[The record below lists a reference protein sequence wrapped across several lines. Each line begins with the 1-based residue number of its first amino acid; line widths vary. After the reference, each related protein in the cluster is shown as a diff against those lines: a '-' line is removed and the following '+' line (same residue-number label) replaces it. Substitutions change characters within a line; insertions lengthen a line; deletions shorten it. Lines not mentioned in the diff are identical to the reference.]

1 MTGLLIRLFVK
12 HPDRT
17 DDQRVRESYGVL
29 GGAVGIVCN
38 VLLFIVKLS
47 VGLLTGS
54 IAVAADAVNGVPFS
68 RSVEKAAAFVR
79 ICISESIRLG
89 IPEQDGVCFENF
101 LGLLTGENA
110 CGEPPASPSCGED
123 QN

>member
-1 MTGLLIRLFVK
+1 MDWFYWF
-12 HPDRT
+12 
-17 DDQRVRESYGVL
+17 QAAVL
-29 GGAVGIVCN
+29 GIVE
-38 VLLFIVKLS
+38 
-47 VGLLTGS
+47 GLTEFLPVSSTGHL
-54 IAVAADAVNGVPFS
+54 IIAADAVNGVPFS

-79 ICISESIRLG
+79 VCISESIRLG

>member
-54 IAVAADAVNGVPFS
+54 IAVAADAVNNLSDASSNIISLLGFKLAS
-68 RSVEKAAAFVR
+68 RPADPEHPLCPDCDRPLER
-79 ICISESIRLG
+79 IEEESWFFKL
-89 IPEQDGVCFENF
+89 
-101 LGLLTGENA
+101 
-110 CGEPPASPSCGED
+110 
-123 QN
+123 